1 MSEIVMIT
9 SGKGGVG
16 KTTATAL
23 LGIQFSRMDKKVV
36 LIDTDFGLR
45 NLDILFCIENQIRY
59 NVADVLRGTCC
70 AKQACI
76 PLNHNLSVIP
86 GTKDVAFSETSDRFA
101 GMLEELSGNYDYI
114 IIDTPAGI
122 GRTHHMIL
130 PSVTQGV
137 LIMTWDKASISDA
150 IAMSRLMHTR
160 DIPLKTLLNE
170 QSPAYRRYFANQ
182 EMQHLC
188 ENTLESEFVG
198 CIPFQKHWILS
209 DNRKTNK
216 SMQKICSKL

>member
-23 LGIQFSRMDKKVV
+23 LGIQLSRMDKKVV

-59 NVADVLRGTCC
+59 NIADVLRGTCC
-70 AKQACI
+70 TGQACI
-76 PLNHNLSVIP
+76 PLQHNLWVIP
-86 GTKDVAFSETSDRFA
+86 GTKDASFSATPERFA
-101 GMLEELSGNYDYI
+101 EVLTDLSKHYDYI
-114 IIDTPAGI
+114 MIDTPAGI
-122 GRTHHMIL
+122 GKTHQMIL
-130 PSVTQGV
+130 PSVNQGI

-170 QSPAYRRYFANQ
+170 QSPMYRRYFSGQ
-182 EMQHLC
+182 EMIYLC

-198 CIPFQKHWILS
+198 CIPFQKHWVFS
-209 DNRKTNK
+209 DNRKTNR
-216 SMQKICSKL
+216 SIQRICSKL

>member
-23 LGIQFSRMDKKVV
+23 LGLQLSRMDKKVA

-45 NLDILFCIENQIRY
+45 NLDILFSIEDKIRY
-59 NVADVLRGTCC
+59 NIADVLRGICS

-76 PLNHNLSVIP
+76 PVDTNLSVIP
-86 GTKDVAFSETSDRFA
+86 GTKDTTFLGSSERFSE
-101 GMLEELSGNYDYI
+101 MIEELREHYDFI

-122 GRTHHMIL
+122 GSIHRMVL
-130 PSVTQGV
+130 PFITQGI

-160 DIPLKTLLNE
+160 DIPLKTILNE
-170 QSPAYRRYFANQ
+170 QNPITRRFSGNH
-182 EMQHLC
+182 EMQYLC
-188 ENTLESEFVG
+188 HDIFDSEFMG
-198 CIPFQKHWILS
+198 RIPYQKHMYFTE
-209 DNRKTNK
+209 NRRTHK
-216 SMQKICSKL
+216 SIQMICSKL